1 MPRKPTG
8 RPPGIKEKKPRPKRP
23 NQSRRSLAQLIPI
36 HAGEIRNPN
45 GNNQWTSLQLDV
57 VRSTPDRLAK
67 SFDKI
72 LAKAEQGDVSA
83 ANAIVRIQQA
93 GGILALG
100 SKMIAQPETETPVA
114 DPRQAALDRMAEQ
127 RLRDLEV
134 QNEELQRAF
143 TQLEAYLLAGLPLP
157 QKETIQ

>member
-1 MPRKPTG
+1 LRSIERNEVVSDDGAHMHRG
-8 RPPGIKEKKPRPKRP
+8 RPPGIKGKHPRPKRP
-23 NQSRRSLAQLIPI
+23 NQSRRSLAQLIP
-36 HAGEIRNPN
+36 AKPGEVCNPK
-45 GNNQWTSLQLDV
+45 GNNQWTSLQLDI

-72 LAKAEQGDVSA
+72 LAKTEEGDVAA

-100 SKMIAQPETETPVA
+100 SKMIAQPEPETPIT

-134 QNEELQRAF
+134 QNEEL
-143 TQLEAYLLAGLPLP
+143 
-157 QKETIQ
+157 